1 MPYTYEVSRWIR
13 VKEALFVE
21 NATSTIHTAT
31 FNIPKGSTLLDI
43 LVIPQVLW
51 TATGSA
57 TFKCGDANSA
67 NGWFL
72 NTDLKATDLVL
83 GERFQASGD
92 NNWGGLNGAYLT
104 AAGRFGQQATDMIGG
119 YCPNAVTVVG
129 VVTVVTP
136 ATTVGRTRMIVIYCK
151 GQKVVPVLT

>member
-1 MPYTYEVSRWIR
+1 MPYNYSTSRWIR
-13 VKEALFVE
+13 VMEGLFVE
-21 NATSTIHTAT
+21 DATSLTHTLT
-31 FNIPKGSTLLDI
+31 FNIPKNSTLLDI

-51 TATGSA
+51 TATTSA

-104 AAGRFGQQATDMIGG
+104 TAGRFGQQSTDVIGG
-119 YCPNAVTVVG
+119 FCPNAYALKG
-129 VVTVVTP
+129 VVTVVGP

-151 GQKVVPVLT
+151 GQKVKPTLT

>member
-1 MPYTYEVSRWIR
+1 MPYNYDTSRWLR
-13 VKEALFVE
+13 VKQGLFKE
-21 NATSTIHTAT
+21 DATSTIHTLT
-31 FNIPKGSTLLDI
+31 FNIPKGSILLDI
-43 LVIPQVLW
+43 IVIPEVLW
-51 TATGSA
+51 TATTSA

-72 NTDLKATDLVL
+72 NTDLKANDLVL

-104 AAGRFGQQATDMIGG
+104 TAGRFGQQSVDMIGG
-119 YCPNAVTVVG
+119 YCPNAVSVIG
-129 VVTVVTP
+129 VVTVVGP
-136 ATTVGRTRMIVIYCK
+136 ATTAGRTRMIVIYCK